1 MPIRVRIAL
10 LGAGIVSVALAVF
23 SVLIGLLAAGSAP
36 RQQDRDLA
44 RRGGEIQTRVRMA
57 SAEDF
62 SPRPALAATDL
73 ANHVDIFV
81 MVLGADGG
89 VLSSTGAIDGVP
101 PVIPADLLSTAGA
114 KGSAYGTIT
123 PALGVDLRVY
133 VQPWSRDDL
142 GLRGYTVAGQPTR
155 RRSEEIAGLRTF
167 LLIVGIVV
175 LLVALGAIWVALGRA
190 LRPLKVVANTAG
202 DIARTGDLG
211 RRLPP
216 VRSRDEVRLLTDS
229 FNGMLDRLQETYHR
243 LGHALESQKRFVA
256 DASHE
261 LRTPLTTIRTNAG
274 FLMQHPDGSAED
286 RDAALQDIAGES
298 ERMGRLVHDLLTLA
312 RADAGHHLAKTTI
325 DLTASVRDVCRQART
340 LHPTRCIELEDDG
353 PAPVEGNEDALK
365 QLLWILVDNAV
376 KHTPEDG
383 HIRLW
388 AGARAGRAL
397 AQVIDDGPGIPSDD
411 LGRIFERFYQADR
424 ARAGEGAGLGLAIAR
439 WIVEEHGG
447 VIIAYNNHGG
457 GATFRVELPPA
468 SA

>member
-10 LGAGIVSVALAVF
+10 LGAGIVALALVVF
-23 SVLIGLLAAGSAP
+23 SVGIGWLAAVSAP
-36 RQQDRDLA
+36 GEQDRDLS

-57 SAEDF
+57 AAEDF
-62 SPRPALAATDL
+62 TPRPALAATDL

-81 MVLGADGG
+81 MVLGADGAL
-89 VLSSTGAIDGVP
+89 LSSTGAIRGVA
-101 PVIPADLLSTAGA
+101 PVIPAELLTAAEA
-114 KGSAYGTIT
+114 KGKAYGTIT
-123 PALGVDLRVY
+123 APLGVELRVL

-155 RRSEEIAGLRTF
+155 HRSEQAAGLRAF
-167 LLIVGIVV
+167 FILVGIVV

-216 VRSRDEVRLLTDS
+216 VRTRDEVRLLTDS

-274 FLMQHPDGSAED
+274 FLMQHPDGSTED

-312 RADAGHHLAKTTI
+312 RADAGHHLVMTRL
-325 DLTASVRDVCRQART
+325 DLAASVLDVCRQART
-340 LHPTRCIELEDDG
+340 LHPGRCIDVEDDG

-376 KHTPEDG
+376 KHTPEEG

-397 AQVIDDGPGIPSDD
+397 AQVSDDGPGIPTDD

-439 WIVEEHGG
+439 WIVAEHGG
-447 VIIAYNNHGG
+447 EIIAYNNHGG
-457 GATFRVELPPA
+457 GATFRVELPLA
-468 SA
+468 SV